1 MKEIPKTRKDKMGR
15 LNNQIVELVDK
26 SELTP
31 LEAIV
36 VLRMVAI
43 RLEELFQIST
53 SGGKIDGNN
62 LEEAS
67 L

>member
-15 LNNQIVELVDK
+15 LNNQIVELIDK

-31 LEAIV
+31 PEVIA
-36 VLRMVAI
+36 VLRMVAN

-53 SGGKIDGNN
+53 GGK
-62 LEEAS
+62 
-67 L
+67 

>member
-31 LEAIV
+31 LETIV

>member
-31 LEAIV
+31 PEAIV
-36 VLRMVAI
+36 IIRMVANK
-43 RLEELFQIST
+43 LEQIFEIST
-53 SGGKIDGNN
+53 RGEK
-62 LEEAS
+62 
-67 L
+67 

>member
-1 MKEIPKTRKDKMGR
+1 MRDIPKTRKDKMGR

-36 VLRMVAI
+36 VLR
-43 RLEELFQIST
+43 QISN
-53 SGGKIDGNN
+53 K
-62 LEEAS
+62 LEQLFEIS
-67 L
+67 TRGEK

>member
-36 VLRMVAI
+36 VLRTIA
-43 RLEELFQIST
+43 
-53 SGGKIDGNN
+53 NN
-62 LEEAS
+62 LERLFEIS
-67 L
+67 TRGGK